1 MATIFQQSS
10 SPGLAPAT
18 VRQPPINAPAH
29 PPAPAS
35 HQKPRFSLAAMWAI
49 LLLAS
54 GKAWGAPPAQYPIT
68 PAAISAHPLAQR

>member
-10 SPGLAPAT
+10 SLGLAPAT
-18 VRQPPINAPAH
+18 VRQPPIN
-29 PPAPAS
+29 PPAPTS
-35 HQKPRFSLAAMWAI
+35 HRKPRFSLAAMWAI

-68 PAAISAHPLAQR
+68 PAAIGAHPLAQR